1 MKVRLS
7 ISLLVSDRKVFLERC
22 LDSLSELR
30 RKVPSELIV
39 VFTGKDPEVRKV
51 IEKYTDRIVPF
62 EWCNDFSA
70 ARNCGLKEA
79 VGEWFMYL
87 DDDEWFE
94 DTEEIEDFFLSGECE
109 KYDMASYNVRHYEK
123 WRGTKYLGF
132 CVYRIRRRFDGLH
145 FQNPIHEQLV
155 PTRLPYKRLES
166 YIHHYGYVNQNGE
179 KNVEKTLRNIPM
191 LLKDIEKHPEYL
203 KNYAQLVNEYYV
215 QEEWEHAEKY
225 CRIGRT
231 LCEKQKDYTYKDWF
245 IAYQAQIFVKK
256 WDLKTAIKEIKNML
270 SEEHMRELVQLKLYS
285 TLVNLCVQEKQ
296 YQETLLY
303 GEKFEKLLLYMDENI
318 NLWQEQ
324 EYPGISERSIKEDGC
339 LYAGRCNCI
348 VAALALGKEME
359 AEYFFNLLPWKEEHK
374 MQQYYPYLDRWK
386 QKFGD
391 KVEVILKKITYSS
404 PYLALQRVIEEVKR
418 GENEKIKQSFLVA
431 AKQITDEYLMSQLIQ
446 IGLENGVELSQV
458 AEKTDLESWELC
470 VRKAVSEMELKE
482 MERIEENTGEIKKDF
497 LPYFLCLRKEVLEKS
512 LFQKGLAGR
521 EFLGEIRRYC
531 DTVVEFYGEFYQQK
545 VFGKENSILLPKKGR
560 FAIRMLE
567 GLDLYEGKKYVDCIH
582 LFREL
587 LEICPEFTSI
597 INELVREIRQNVKL
611 ERENK
616 EELILLGEKM
626 KKALDIIIR
635 QGQYQQALPAVEQL
649 LTLLPDDLE
658 VLKLREKLLKLI

>member
-1 MKVRLS
+1 MKVHLS

-39 VFTGKDPEVRKV
+39 VFTGEDPEVRKI
-51 IEKYTDRIVPF
+51 IEKYTDKIVPF
-62 EWCNDFSA
+62 EWCDDFSA

-94 DTEEIEDFFLSGECE
+94 DTEEIENFFLSGECE
-109 KYDMASYNVRHYEK
+109 KYDMASYNIRNYEE
-123 WRGTKYLGF
+123 WRGTKYVEF

-155 PTRLPYKRLES
+155 PMRIPYKRLGS
-166 YIHHYGYVNQNGE
+166 YIHHYGYVNQNGG
-179 KNVEKTLRNIPM
+179 KNIKKTSRNIPM
-191 LLKDIEKHPEYL
+191 LLKDIETHPEYL

-215 QEEWEHAEKY
+215 QEEWENVEKY
-225 CRIGRT
+225 CRIGRMI
-231 LCEKQKDYTYKDWF
+231 CKKQKDYTYEDWF

-256 WDLKTAIKEIKNML
+256 EDLKTAIKEIENML
-270 SEEHMRELVQLKLYS
+270 SKGHVRELIQLKLYS
-285 TLVNLCVQEKQ
+285 TLINLCVQEKQ
-296 YQETLLY
+296 YEETLLY
-303 GEKFEKLLLYMDENI
+303 GEKFEKLLLYMDENVK
-318 NLWQEQ
+318 LWQEQ
-324 EYPGISERSIKEDGC
+324 EYPGISEREIKEDGC

-348 VAALALGKEME
+348 VAALSLGKEME
-359 AEYFFNLLPWKEEHK
+359 AEYFFNLLPWEADHK
-374 MQQYYPYLDRWK
+374 MQQYYPYLDRWR

-391 KVEVILKKITYSS
+391 KIEAILKKITYSS
-404 PYLALQRVIEEVKR
+404 PYLLLQRVIDEIKR

-431 AKQITDEYLMSQLIQ
+431 AKQIKDEYLMSQLIR
-446 IGLENGVELSQV
+446 IGLENGIDLSPV
-458 AEKTDLESWELC
+458 IEKIDLESWELC

-482 MERIEENTGEIKKDF
+482 TERIEGNIGEIKKDF
-497 LPYFLCLRKEVLEKS
+497 RAYFLCLRKEVLEKS
-512 LFQKGLAGR
+512 LFQKGLIAR
-521 EFLGEIRRYC
+521 EFLGKIRQYC
-531 DTVVEFYGEFYQQK
+531 DAVVEFYGEFYQQK
-545 VFGKENSILLPKKGR
+545 VFCKENSILLPKKGR
-560 FAIRMLE
+560 FAIGMLE
-567 GLDLYEGKKYVDCIH
+567 GLELYESKKYVDCIR
-582 LFREL
+582 LFRDL
-587 LEICPEFTSI
+587 LEISPEFTSI

-616 EELILLGEKM
+616 EELILLGGKM
-626 KKALDIIIR
+626 KEALDTIIS
-635 QGQYQQALPAVEQL
+635 QGQYQQALPVVEQL